1 MPSASSPAALALF
14 IMPLLSFAQDLPV
27 HFNSTV
33 VNPDRT
39 ITFKYLDPTATKV
52 SLAFDGTPN
61 PQPMTRGAD
70 NLWTAT
76 TPAKTPQIYGYHFQ
90 VDRGIGTDGGN
101 GIDRLDPKNPQV
113 TTNLLDLSNLLT
125 VPGDTPQPWEPQ
137 NIPHG
142 EVHHHLY
149 TTSIVTGLDQNQ
161 SDFFVYTPPGY
172 DPKSKQVYP
181 VLYLLH
187 GFSDDASGWTT
198 VGKANL
204 ILDALIAQGKAK
216 PMLVVMTLGY
226 GQMSFVRNG
235 GGSWHTPEAVASNTA
250 AYQQALLTEVL
261 PRIESEYRVSKK
273 REDRAIAGLS
283 MGGLESLSIGLSN
296 TEKFAYVIGLSS
308 AAASID
314 RAKLAT
320 LDPRSANLKLLWIA
334 CGTEDHLLEPN
345 RDFITFLKSKNMPVT
360 VIETPGMH
368 DWMVWRDNLTHFA
381 PLLFQK

>member
-1 MPSASSPAALALF
+1 MRLASVTAVLALLASSP
-14 IMPLLSFAQDLPV
+14 LSRAQSFPA
-27 HFNSTV
+27 HFDSAI
-33 VNPDRT
+33 VNPDRS

-52 SLAFDGTPN
+52 SLEFDGTAE
-61 PQPMTRGAD
+61 PQPMTKGAD
-70 NLWTAT
+70 NIWTAT
-76 TPAKTPQIYGYHFQ
+76 TPAKTPAIYGYHFQ
-90 VDRGIGTDGGN
+90 VDGQ
-101 GIDRLDPKNPQV
+101 DRLDPKNTDV
-113 TTNLLDLSNLLT
+113 TTNLLDISNLLD

-149 TTSIVTGLDQNQ
+149 TTSVVTGLKGNQ

-172 DPKSKQVYP
+172 DPRAKRDYP

-187 GFSDDASGWTT
+187 GFSDDASGWTV

-204 ILDALIAQGKAK
+204 ILDSLIAQGKAK
-216 PMLVVMTLGY
+216 PMIVVMTLGY
-226 GQMSFVRNG
+226 GQMSFVRTG
-235 GGSWHTPEAVASNTA
+235 GAAWRTPEIVAANTSG
-250 AYQQALLTEVL
+250 YQQALLTEVL
-261 PRIESEYRVSKK
+261 PRVESEYRVSRK

-283 MGGLESLSIGLSN
+283 MGGLESLSVGLNN
-296 TEKFAYVIGLSS
+296 TDKFAYVVGLSS

-314 RAKLAT
+314 RTKLANLT
-320 LDPRSANLKLLWIA
+320 PQSANLKLLWIA
-334 CGTEDHLLEPN
+334 CGTEDRLLEPN

-381 PLLFQK
+381 PLLFGK

>member
-1 MPSASSPAALALF
+1 MRSASALATLALALT
-14 IMPLLSFAQDLPV
+14 PLISSAQDFPA
-27 HFNSTV
+27 HFESAV
-33 VNPDRT
+33 VNPDHT
-39 ITFKYLDPTATKV
+39 ITFKYLDPAATKV
-52 SLAFDGTPN
+52 SLAFDGAPEA
-61 PQPMTRGAD
+61 QPMTKGAD
-70 NLWTAT
+70 NVWTAT

-90 VDRGIGTDGGN
+90 VDGM
-101 GIDRLDPKNPQV
+101 DRLDPKNTDV
-113 TTNLLDLSNLLT
+113 TTNLLDISNLLD

-142 EVHHHLY
+142 EVHHHIY
-149 TTSIVTGLDQNQ
+149 TTSVVTGLAGNQ

-172 DPKSKQVYP
+172 DPKSKKDYP

-187 GFSDDASGWTT
+187 GFSDDASGWTV

-204 ILDALIAQGKAK
+204 ILDSLIAQGKAK

-235 GGSWHTPEAVASNTA
+235 GGSWHTPDTVASNTSG
-250 AYQQALLTEVL
+250 YQQALLTEVL
-261 PRIESEYRVSKK
+261 PRVESSYRVSKK

-283 MGGLESLSIGLSN
+283 MGGLESLSVGLNN
-296 TEKFAYVIGLSS
+296 TDKFAYVVGLSS
-308 AAASID
+308 AAASVD
-314 RAKLAT
+314 RTKLAS
-320 LDPRSANLKLLWIA
+320 LDPKSANLKLLWIA
-334 CGTEDHLLEPN
+334 CGTEDHLLQPN

-360 VIETPGMH
+360 AIETPGMH

>member
-1 MPSASSPAALALF
+1 MRFASVPAALALV
-14 IMPLLSFAQDLPV
+14 LLPVLSAAQDFPA
-27 HFNSTV
+27 HFESAV
-33 VNPDRT
+33 VNPDHT
-39 ITFKYLDPTATKV
+39 ITFKYLDPIATKV
-52 SLAFDGTPN
+52 SLAFDGTPD
-61 PQPMTRGAD
+61 PQPMTKGAD
-70 NLWTAT
+70 NVWTAT

-90 VDRGIGTDGGN
+90 VDGM
-101 GIDRLDPKNPQV
+101 DRLDPKNTNV
-113 TTNLLDLSNLLT
+113 TTNLLDLSNMLD
-125 VPGDTPQPWEPQ
+125 VPGDTSQPWEPQ

-149 TTSIVTGLDQNQ
+149 TTSVVTGLDQNQ

-172 DPKSKQVYP
+172 DQKAKKDYP

-187 GFSDDASGWTT
+187 GFSDDASGWTV

-204 ILDALIAQGKAK
+204 ILDALIAQGKVK

-235 GGSWHTPEAVASNTA
+235 GGSWHTPEAVASNTSG
-250 AYQQALLTEVL
+250 YQQALLTEVL
-261 PRIESEYRVSKK
+261 PRVESEYRVSKK
-273 REDRAIAGLS
+273 RDDRAIAGLS
-283 MGGLESLSIGLSN
+283 MGGLEALSVGLNN
-296 TEKFAYVIGLSS
+296 TDKFAYVVGLSS

-314 RAKLAT
+314 RAKLAN
-320 LDPRSANLKLLWIA
+320 LDPKSANLKLLWIA
-334 CGTEDHLLEPN
+334 CGTEDHLLQPN

-381 PLLFQK
+381 PLLFSK

>member
-1 MPSASSPAALALF
+1 MALF
-14 IMPLLSFAQDLPV
+14 LIPCISSAQDFPA
-27 HFNSTV
+27 HFESAV
-33 VNPDRT
+33 VNPDHT

-52 SLAFDGTPN
+52 ALAFDGTPA
-61 PQPMTRGAD
+61 PQPMTKGAD
-70 NLWTAT
+70 NIWTAT
-76 TPAKTPQIYGYHFQ
+76 TPAQTPQIYGYHFQ
-90 VDRGIGTDGGN
+90 VD
-101 GIDRLDPKNPQV
+101 GIDRLDPKNTDV
-113 TTNLLDLSNLLT
+113 TTNLLDLSNLLD

-137 NIPHG
+137 NVPHG

-149 TTSIVTGLDQNQ
+149 TTSVVTGLTQNQ

-172 DPKSKQVYP
+172 DPKAKKDYP

-187 GFSDDASGWTT
+187 GFSDDASGWTV

-204 ILDALIAQGKAK
+204 ILDALIAQGKVK

-235 GGSWHTPEAVASNTA
+235 GGSWHTPETVASNTA
-250 AYQQALLTEVL
+250 GYQQALLTEVL
-261 PRIESEYRVSKK
+261 PRVESEYRVSKK
-273 REDRAIAGLS
+273 RDDRAIAGLS
-283 MGGLESLSIGLSN
+283 MGGLESLSVGLNN
-296 TEKFAYVIGLSS
+296 TDKFAYVVGLSS

-314 RAKLAT
+314 RIKLAT
-320 LDPRSANLKLLWIA
+320 LDPKSANLNLLWIA